1 MKQWLKMTLV
11 LGIITM
17 VVGALLAWVHGIT
30 QAPIAQAE
38 ADAQRNAIASVA
50 SSDFDN
56 NPMDYQWE
64 CTLPSDNQPVVVYPM
79 RNGDNLVGVA
89 VESYTQQAFD
99 GEARIMVGFAPDGQ
113 ITGYEVLKQTE
124 TPGLGA
130 KMGEW
135 FKDPTGKRSVLGRT
149 PGDEGLKVSK
159 DGGDVDAI
167 TAATIS
173 SRAFLDA
180 INRASKAFNAYIQ
193 KQ

>member
-1 MKQWLKMTLV
+1 MKQWLRMTVV
-11 LGIITM
+11 LGCITII
-17 VVGALLAWVHGIT
+17 VGALLAWVHGIT
-30 QAPIAQAE
+30 EGPIADAE
-38 ADAQRNAIASVA
+38 SAAQRNAIASVA
-50 SSDFDN
+50 RDKFDN
-56 NPMDYQWE
+56 NPMDYNWE
-64 CTLPSDNQPVVVYPM
+64 CTLPGDPEPVVVYPM
-79 RNGDNLVGVA
+79 THGGKLTGVA
-89 VESYTQQAFD
+89 VKSYTHQAFD
-99 GEARIMVGFAPDGQ
+99 GEARIMVGFAPDGS

-135 FKDPTGKRSVLGRT
+135 FKDPAGKRSVLGRT

-180 INRASKAFNAYIQ
+180 VNRAAKAFNAYKQ
-193 KQ
+193 KK

>member
-1 MKQWLKMTLV
+1 MKQWLRMTRV
-11 LGIITM
+11 LGIIT
-17 VVGALLAWVHGIT
+17 VIVGALLAWVHGIT
-30 QAPIAQAE
+30 QAPIAKAE
-38 ADAQRNAIASVA
+38 ANAQRDAIAAVA
-50 SSDFDN
+50 ASDFNN

-64 CTLPSDNQPVVVYPM
+64 CTLPSDNDPVVVYPM
-79 RNGDNLVGVA
+79 TKDDTLVGVA
-89 VESYTQQAFD
+89 VESYTHQAFD
-99 GEARIMVGFAPDGQ
+99 GEARIMVGFAPDGR

-135 FKDPTGKRSVLGRT
+135 FKDPTGKRSVLGLI
-149 PGDEGLKVSK
+149 PGEEGLKVSK

>member
-1 MKQWLKMTLV
+1 MKQWLRMTVV
-11 LGIITM
+11 LGCIT
-17 VVGALLAWVHGIT
+17 VIVGALLAWVHGIT
-30 QAPIAQAE
+30 EGPIADAE
-38 ADAQRNAIASVA
+38 SAAQRNAIASVA
-50 SSDFDN
+50 RDKFDN
-56 NPMDYQWE
+56 NPMDYNWE
-64 CTLPSDNQPVVVYPM
+64 CTLPGDPEPVVVYPM
-79 RNGDNLVGVA
+79 TQGGKLTGVA
-89 VESYTQQAFD
+89 VKSYTHQAFD
-99 GEARIMVGFAPDGQ
+99 GEARIMVGFAPDGS

-135 FKDPTGKRSVLGRT
+135 FKDPAGKRSVLGRT

-180 INRASKAFNAYIQ
+180 VNRAAKAFNAYKQ
-193 KQ
+193 KK

>member
-1 MKQWLKMTLV
+1 MKQWLKMTLM
-11 LGIITM
+11 LGIIT
-17 VVGALLAWVHGIT
+17 VIVGASLAWVHGIT
-30 QAPIAQAE
+30 EAPIAQAE
-38 ADAQRNAIASVA
+38 AVAQRDAIASVA
-50 SSDFDN
+50 GAKFNN

-64 CTLPSDNQPVVVYPM
+64 CTLPSDNEPVVVYPM
-79 RNGDNLVGVA
+79 KDGDVLIGVA
-89 VESYTQQAFD
+89 VESYTHQAFD
-99 GEARIMVGFAPDGQ
+99 GEARVMVGFAPDGR

-130 KMGEW
+130 KMGDW
-135 FKDPTGKRSVLGRT
+135 FKDTTGKRSVIGRT

-193 KQ
+193 KK

>member
-38 ADAQRNAIASVA
+38 ADAQRNAIAAVA

-79 RNGDNLVGVA
+79 RKGDTLVGVA